1 MSCGTPSPELAA
13 NPSRLERIPDGRCSR
28 VLLWP
33 GNLVAQVP
41 GENIRIVGVLEA
53 STGREQQV
61 IVFIEVIDGADV
73 EPRAVI
79 SINAIGGLMEYF
91 SGY

>member
-13 NPSRLERIPDGRCSR
+13 NPSRLGRIPDGRCSR

-53 STGREQQV
+53 PTGREQQV